1 MVVGVS
7 RVTDLPSVNGTCAK
21 VATDD
26 DDDDDDGDDD
36 VDDDDADGD
45 DDDDDGGRLQLRRIW
60 LRQTSATSPSQ
71 ETRLVHVCV
80 KIDI

>member
-36 VDDDDADGD
+36 VDDDDAD
-45 DDDDDGGRLQLRRIW
+45 DGTRSLGRCSGALED
-60 LRQTSATSPSQ
+60 ATDN
-71 ETRLVHVCV
+71 VYC
-80 KIDI
+80 

>member
-26 DDDDDDGDDD
+26 DDDDDDGDYD
-36 VDDDDADGD
+36 VDDDDADDD
-45 DDDDDGGRLQLRRIW
+45 DDDDDGIYLNTHMQKPRLL
-60 LRQTSATSPSQ
+60 
-71 ETRLVHVCV
+71 
-80 KIDI
+80 